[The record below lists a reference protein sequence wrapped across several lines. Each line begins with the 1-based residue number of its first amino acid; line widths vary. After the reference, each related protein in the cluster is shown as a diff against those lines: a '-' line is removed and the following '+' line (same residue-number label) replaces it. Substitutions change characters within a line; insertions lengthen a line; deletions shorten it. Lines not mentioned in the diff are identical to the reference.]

1 MALDICYPTCTFP
14 TIHIPPNGIII
25 YVERNLSFII
35 ALGAKNG
42 DEGNNGCVF
51 QCVAEFCRTCSFNTG
66 TSFLIEEK
74 EEKGE
79 ALLFCL
85 LAVGFILFKNVLVM
99 GLSRF
104 QNYFLLSLYKRLSFS
119 LFSSYYHRGIL
130 FISRL
135 GSTRLGYEVNY
146 VCYAFSM
153 SLLSPLLNMTADVLL
168 ILLVTAVLLVYAPM
182 TVLMLYLAFFPFMLM
197 YIFGIKRRIRYYG
210 KKELLARREQTR
222 IVTEAYKGY
231 AELEVNHAF
240 PSLQHSFLKGLDTI
254 SFCRLKLETVYHL
267 PLCLS
272 ELSVVIGLTLL
283 ALSGTGNV
291 KALVGIFAVG
301 AFRLL
306 PALRESLSA
315 WTQIQNSVFCLRIIK
330 AGMEDLFST
339 FEEKPT
345 AGLSFEKEIAISNL
359 SYTYPEG
366 KRVLKEFDCTI
377 RKGEYIGIRG
387 SSGIGKSTLF
397 NLLLGF
403 LKPDGGEIRIDGV
416 LLSAENRKLWH
427 RRIGYVPQGVF
438 ILDGTLAENVALG
451 CCDISKEKVKRILR
465 QVRLDEWVD
474 ELPLGIDTL
483 LGESG
488 ARLSG
493 GQKQRVGIARALYKE
508 ADILLLDEATSAL
521 DTATEC
527 EINEMICGLRND
539 YRGLTVL
546 SIAHRESSLAFCNR
560 IITLN

>member
-1 MALDICYPTCTFP
+1 MLKEIYHLLLPSERRMGMRVIMAVFFSALLNFAGLAAL
-14 TIHIPPNGIII
+14 IP
-25 YVERNLSFII
+25 VL
-35 ALGAKNG
+35 L
-42 DEGNNGCVF
+42 
-51 QCVAEFCRTCSFNTG
+51 
-66 TSFLIEEK
+66 FLIEEK

-119 LFSSYYHRGIL
+119 LFSSYYHRGLL

-291 KALVGIFAVG
+291 KALVEIFAVG

-377 RKGEYIGIRG
+377 RKGEYIGVRG

-546 SIAHRESSLAFCNR
+546 SIAHRESSLALCNR

>member
-1 MALDICYPTCTFP
+1 MLKEIYHLLLPSERRMGMRVIMAVFFSALLNFAGLAAL
-14 TIHIPPNGIII
+14 IP
-25 YVERNLSFII
+25 VL
-35 ALGAKNG
+35 L
-42 DEGNNGCVF
+42 
-51 QCVAEFCRTCSFNTG
+51 
-66 TSFLIEEK
+66 FLIEEK

-560 IITLN
+560 IITLIPQHYYKIFFLST

>member
-1 MALDICYPTCTFP
+1 MLKEIYHLLLPSERRMGMRVIMAVFFSALLNFAGLAAL
-14 TIHIPPNGIII
+14 IP
-25 YVERNLSFII
+25 VL
-35 ALGAKNG
+35 L
-42 DEGNNGCVF
+42 
-51 QCVAEFCRTCSFNTG
+51 
-66 TSFLIEEK
+66 FLIEEK

-301 AFRLL
+301 VFRLL

-474 ELPLGIDTL
+474 ELPQGIDTL

>member
-1 MALDICYPTCTFP
+1 MLKEIYHLLLPSERRMGMRVIMAVFFSALLNFAGLAAL
-14 TIHIPPNGIII
+14 IP
-25 YVERNLSFII
+25 VL
-35 ALGAKNG
+35 L
-42 DEGNNGCVF
+42 
-51 QCVAEFCRTCSFNTG
+51 
-66 TSFLIEEK
+66 FLIEEK

-119 LFSSYYHRGIL
+119 LFSSYYHRGLL

-240 PSLQHSFLKGLDTI
+240 PSLQHSFLKGLDPI

-451 CCDISKEKVKRILR
+451 CCDITKEKVKRILR

>member
-1 MALDICYPTCTFP
+1 MLKEIYHLLLPSERRMGMRVIMAVFFSALLNFAGLAAL
-14 TIHIPPNGIII
+14 IP
-25 YVERNLSFII
+25 VL
-35 ALGAKNG
+35 L
-42 DEGNNGCVF
+42 
-51 QCVAEFCRTCSFNTG
+51 
-66 TSFLIEEK
+66 FLIEEK

-119 LFSSYYHRGIL
+119 LFSSYYHRGLL

-306 PALRESLSA
+306 PALRELLSA

-359 SYTYPEG
+359 SYAYPEG
-366 KRVLKEFDCTI
+366 KRVLKEFDCMI

-416 LLSAENRKLWH
+416 LLSAENRKSWH

-508 ADILLLDEATSAL
+508 ADILFLDEATSAL

>member
-1 MALDICYPTCTFP
+1 MLKEIYHLLLPSERRMGMRVIMAVFFSALLNFAGLAAL
-14 TIHIPPNGIII
+14 IP
-25 YVERNLSFII
+25 VL
-35 ALGAKNG
+35 L
-42 DEGNNGCVF
+42 
-51 QCVAEFCRTCSFNTG
+51 
-66 TSFLIEEK
+66 FLIEEK

-240 PSLQHSFLKGLDTI
+240 PFLQHSFLKGLDTI

-427 RRIGYVPQGVF
+427 RRIGFVPQGVF

>member
-1 MALDICYPTCTFP
+1 MLKEIYHLLLPSERRMGMRVIMAVFFSALLNFAGLAAL
-14 TIHIPPNGIII
+14 IP
-25 YVERNLSFII
+25 VL
-35 ALGAKNG
+35 L
-42 DEGNNGCVF
+42 
-51 QCVAEFCRTCSFNTG
+51 
-66 TSFLIEEK
+66 FLIEEK

-130 FISRL
+130 FINRL

>member
-1 MALDICYPTCTFP
+1 MLKEIYHLLLPSERRMGMRVIMAVFFSALLNFAGLAAL
-14 TIHIPPNGIII
+14 IP
-25 YVERNLSFII
+25 VL
-35 ALGAKNG
+35 L
-42 DEGNNGCVF
+42 
-51 QCVAEFCRTCSFNTG
+51 
-66 TSFLIEEK
+66 FLIEEK

-119 LFSSYYHRGIL
+119 LFSSYYHRGLL

-359 SYTYPEG
+359 SYTYPGG

-377 RKGEYIGIRG
+377 RKGEYIGVRG

-546 SIAHRESSLAFCNR
+546 SIAHRESSLALCNR

>member
-1 MALDICYPTCTFP
+1 MLKEIYHLLLPSERRMGMRVIMAVFFSALLNFAGLAAL
-14 TIHIPPNGIII
+14 IP
-25 YVERNLSFII
+25 VL
-35 ALGAKNG
+35 L
-42 DEGNNGCVF
+42 
-51 QCVAEFCRTCSFNTG
+51 
-66 TSFLIEEK
+66 FLIEEK

-104 QNYFLLSLYKRLSFS
+104 QNYYLLSLYKRLSFS

-146 VCYAFSM
+146 ACYAFSM

-345 AGLSFEKEIAISNL
+345 AGLSFEKEIAISNI

>member
-1 MALDICYPTCTFP
+1 MLKEIYHLLLPSERRMGMRVIMAVFFSALLNFAGLAAL
-14 TIHIPPNGIII
+14 IP
-25 YVERNLSFII
+25 VL
-35 ALGAKNG
+35 L
-42 DEGNNGCVF
+42 
-51 QCVAEFCRTCSFNTG
+51 
-66 TSFLIEEK
+66 FLIEEK

-119 LFSSYYHRGIL
+119 LFSSYYHRGLL

-359 SYTYPEG
+359 SYAYPEG
-366 KRVLKEFDCTI
+366 KRVLKEFDCMI

-465 QVRLDEWVD
+465 QVRLDEWGD
-474 ELPLGIDTL
+474 ELPQGIDTL

-546 SIAHRESSLAFCNR
+546 SIAHRESSLALCNR